1 MTALG
6 DAVLFGELGLSG
18 ELKPIRGIL
27 SLVSK
32 AREEGRC
39 RCFLPKDNAA
49 EGSAIGGIQIIGV
62 ESLRQMTEFLQDS
75 DRILES
81 EDETEEDREQEGYS
95 VDYAQVQGQFLMK
108 RATEVAVAG
117 YHNLLYIGPAGTGKT
132 MIAERIPTIM
142 PSCTPG
148 ECLEISKVYSICGLL
163 PKQGK
168 LLRRRPFRSPHH
180 SITGTALTGGGRNP
194 IPGEMSLASGG
205 VLFLDEFPEFSK
217 QGIEMMRQPLESR
230 KVVLSRVSGRY
241 EFPADF
247 MLVAAM
253 NPCRCGYYPDRSRCH
268 CTQQQVQSYLG
279 KISKPI
285 LDRIDICVEAAPIS
299 FDELKG
305 MVPQESS
312 ARIRERVERARGVQR
327 ERFLGS
333 GLTFNSEMKG
343 DEIQRYCGLE
353 KEDQQFFREVYRNMN
368 LSARAYGRIL
378 KVARTIADLDGK
390 EQISHQHLC
399 EAISYRSLEE
409 KYWNN

>member
-1 MTALG
+1 M
-6 DAVLFGELGLSG
+6 
-18 ELKPIRGIL
+18 
-27 SLVSK
+27 
-32 AREEGRC
+32 
-39 RCFLPKDNAA
+39 
-49 EGSAIGGIQIIGV
+49 
-62 ESLRQMTEFLQDS
+62 
-75 DRILES
+75 
-81 EDETEEDREQEGYS
+81 
-95 VDYAQVQGQFLMK
+95 
-108 RATEVAVAG
+108 
-117 YHNLLYIGPAGTGKT
+117 
-132 MIAERIPTIM
+132 
-142 PSCTPG
+142 
-148 ECLEISKVYSICGLL
+148 
-163 PKQGK
+163 
-168 LLRRRPFRSPHH
+168 
-180 SITGTALTGGGRNP
+180 
-194 IPGEMSLASGG
+194 
-205 VLFLDEFPEFSK
+205 DEFPEFSK

-353 KEDQQFFREVYRNMN
+353 KRTSSSF
-368 LSARAYGRIL
+368 GRFTGI
-378 KVARTIADLDGK
+378 
-390 EQISHQHLC
+390 
-399 EAISYRSLEE
+399 
-409 KYWNN
+409 